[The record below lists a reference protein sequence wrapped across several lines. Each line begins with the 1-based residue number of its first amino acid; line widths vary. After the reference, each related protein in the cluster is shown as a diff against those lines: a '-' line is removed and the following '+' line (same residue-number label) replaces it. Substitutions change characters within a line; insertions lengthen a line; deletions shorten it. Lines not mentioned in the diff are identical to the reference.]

1 MNKTT
6 VKTHLQL
13 AKIHFQREE
22 WKEAI
27 ACYEN
32 AIKQKP
38 DDWEIY
44 QNWGDALTNLQL
56 WQEAVKVYKKAIQFN
71 PLSAELYSSLAES
84 FAKLEA
90 WDEAIACWQKSL
102 EINPHAVSVYRQ
114 LGELFMEKIAGDRS
128 ELIQI
133 YREKIEQ
140 NPDSVDVYYD
150 ALEIEPDNAKLYAS
164 LANVL
169 TSKGDFETAIA
180 AYQKALELQPNSIKT
195 VLEFDKVLQK
205 RDNALNFNN
214 YREKSRLD
222 STKQQLTVLNQI
234 NLESFL
240 STGKTIELPT
250 VEKPEISIILI
261 LHNRAE
267 FTLACLES
275 ILKSN
280 FDSLEIVIVDNNSTD
295 ATGQLLEQTKGVKLI
310 KNLENLHYLVGTHQ
324 AVETVRGDFLLF
336 LNNDTQVLGDSIK
349 AAIATIKS
357 DSEIGAVGG
366 KIIYPDGSLQEAG
379 SIIWQDGSCHCYG
392 RGDVANAPE
401 YMFRREVDYCC
412 GAFLLT
418 PRDLF
423 LEMGG
428 FDLDYKP
435 AYYEETDYCVRLH
448 KLGKKVIYE
457 PNVNVLH
464 YEFASSSRENGLKLM
479 ERNRQIFREKHQ
491 DWLKFQYRA
500 NIKNVLLARSARGRG
515 ERVLFIVGEILD
527 VSEDSKMRSSM
538 MKLEEM
544 GCSVTIYPLT
554 KIEAVKWT
562 EIYSFFPR
570 DMEAVVDG
578 NLSKLEGFLRER
590 KGYYDIVYVGKQG
603 DGDKVKEILSM
614 EELVDGVKLIYDCE
628 WEE

>member
-13 AKIHFQREE
+13 AKIHSDRQE

-44 QNWGDALTNLQL
+44 QDWGDALTNLQL
-56 WQEAVKVYKKAIQFN
+56 WQEAVKAYKKAIRFN

-84 FAKLEA
+84 FAKLEE
-90 WDEAIACWQKSL
+90 WEEAIACWEKSL
-102 EINPHAVSVYRQ
+102 EINPLAVSVYCK
-114 LGELFMEKIAGDRS
+114 LGDMFWQKVAGDRS
-128 ELIQI
+128 ELIKI

-140 NPDSVDVYYD
+140 NPDSVDTYYG
-150 ALEIEPDNAKLYAS
+150 ALEIEPDNPRLYAG

-169 TSKGDFETAIA
+169 TSKGDFEGAIA
-180 AYQKALELQPNSIKT
+180 AYKKTLELPPYSIKT
-195 VLEFDKVLQK
+195 VLELDKVLQI
-205 RDNALNFNN
+205 RDNALNFNKYPEN
-214 YREKSRLD
+214 SRRE

-234 NLESFL
+234 NLESCL
-240 STGKTIELPT
+240 STGKSLEFPT
-250 VEKPEISIILI
+250 VDKPEISIILI

-280 FDSLEIVIVDNNSTD
+280 FFSLEIVIVDNNSTD
-295 ATGQLLEQTKGVKLI
+295 ATGQLLEEIKGVKII
-310 KNLENLHYLVGTHQ
+310 KNVENLHYIEGTNQ
-324 AVETVRGDFLLF
+324 AVEVARGDFLLF

-357 DSEIGAVGG
+357 HRDIGAVGG

-392 RGDVANAPE
+392 RGDVANASE

-448 KLGKKVIYE
+448 KLGKTVIYE

-479 ERNRQIFREKHQ
+479 LKNRQIFREKHP
-491 DWLKFQYRA
+491 DWLKFQYQA
-500 NIKNVLLARSARGRG
+500 NIKNILLARSARGKA

-527 VSEDSKMRSSM
+527 VSENSKMGSSM

-544 GCSVTIYPLT
+544 EFSVTIYPLT
-554 KIEAVKWT
+554 KVERVKWT

-570 DMEAVVDG
+570 DVEAIVDG
-578 NLSKLEGFLRER
+578 NSSKLEGFLRER
-590 KGYYDIVYVGKQG
+590 KGYYDTVYVGKKE
-603 DGDKVKEILSM
+603 DADKIKEILSI
-614 EELVDGVKLIYDCE
+614 EELVEGVKMIYEFE
-628 WEE
+628 WEK

>member
-1 MNKTT
+1 MKKTT
-6 VKTHLQL
+6 VKTHLEL
-13 AKIHFQREE
+13 AKIYSNRQE
-22 WKEAI
+22 WEEAI
-27 ACYEN
+27 ECYEN

-44 QNWGDALTNLQL
+44 SDRGNALTNLQH
-56 WQEAVKVYKKAIQFN
+56 WQEAVKAYKKAIQFN
-71 PLSAELYSSLAES
+71 PKSAELYSSLAET
-84 FAKLEA
+84 FAKLEK
-90 WDEAIACWQKSL
+90 WDEAIACWQKCL
-102 EINPHAVSVYRQ
+102 EINPNAVSVYSK
-114 LGELFMEKIAGDRS
+114 LGDMFVKKVASDRS
-128 ELIQI
+128 ELINI
-133 YREKIEQ
+133 YQDKIEE
-140 NPDSVDVYYD
+140 NPDSVDIYYA
-150 ALEIEPDNAKLYAS
+150 ALEIEPDNPRLYAG

-169 TSKGDFETAIA
+169 TNQGDFDTAIA
-180 AYQKALELQPNSIKT
+180 AYKKALEFQPNSVKN
-195 VLEFDKVLQK
+195 VLELDKVLQK
-205 RDNALNFNN
+205 RDNTFQTNSK
-214 YREKSRLD
+214 ETSRID
-222 STKQQLTVLNQI
+222 SSKQQLTVLNKI

-240 STGKTIELPT
+240 STGAIIEFPKG
-250 VEKPEISIILI
+250 ENPEVSIILI

-267 FTLACLES
+267 YTLACLES

-280 FDSLEIVIVDNNSTD
+280 FVSLEVVIIDNNSTD
-295 ATGQLLEQTKGVKLI
+295 ETGQLLERIKGVKI
-310 KNLENLHYLVGTHQ
+310 VKNVENLHYLVGTHQ
-324 AVETVRGDFLLF
+324 GVEVAKGDFLLF
-336 LNNDTQVLGDSIK
+336 LNNDTQILGESIN

-357 DSEIGAVGG
+357 DPDIGAVGG
-366 KIIYPDGSLQEAG
+366 KMIYPDGSLQEAG

-392 RGDVANAPE
+392 RGDVANASE

-418 PRDLF
+418 PRELF

-428 FDLDYKP
+428 FDIDYKP

-479 ERNRQIFREKHQ
+479 EKNRQIFIEKHQ
-491 DWLKFQYRA
+491 DWLKFQYQP
-500 NIKNVLLARSARGRG
+500 NIKNILLARRARGKA
-515 ERVLFIVGEILD
+515 ERVLFICQEISD

-538 MKLEEM
+538 KKLDEM

-570 DMEAVVDG
+570 DMEAMVDG

-590 KGYYDIVYVGKQG
+590 KGYYDIVYVGQNK
-603 DGDKVKEILSM
+603 DADKVKEILFV
-614 EELVDGVKLIYDCE
+614 ENWLEGVKIIYE
-628 WEE
+628 VERGY

>member
-1 MNKTT
+1 MNKKT
-6 VKTHLQL
+6 VKTHIQL
-13 AKIHFQREE
+13 AKIHFERQE

-27 ACYEN
+27 ECYEN

-44 QNWGDALTNLQL
+44 CDWGEALTNLQD
-56 WQEAVKVYKKAIQFN
+56 WQEAVKAYKKAIQFN
-71 PLSAELYSSLAES
+71 PTSAELYSSLAET
-84 FAKLEA
+84 FAKLEE
-90 WDEAIACWQKSL
+90 WDEAIICWQKCL
-102 EINPHAVSVYRQ
+102 EINPNAVRVYRK
-114 LGELFMEKIAGDRS
+114 LGDMFLQKVAGDRD
-128 ELIQI
+128 ELIDI
-133 YREKIEQ
+133 YRKKIEE
-140 NPDSVDVYYD
+140 NPDSVDTYYA
-150 ALEIEPDNAKLYAS
+150 ALEIEPDNPRLYAG

-169 TSKGDFETAIA
+169 TNKGDLETAIA
-180 AYQKALELQPNSIKT
+180 AYKQALELQPNSIKT
-195 VLEFDKVLQK
+195 VLQLDRVLQK

-214 YREKSRLD
+214 SKENSRLD
-222 STKQQLTVLNQI
+222 STKQQLTVLNRI

-240 STGKTIELPT
+240 STGKILEFPT

-275 ILKSN
+275 IAKSN
-280 FDSLEIVIVDNNSTD
+280 FSSLEIVIVNNNSTD
-295 ATGQLLEQTKGVKLI
+295 ETGQLLEPIKGVKII
-310 KNLENLHYLVGTHQ
+310 KNLDNLHYIEGANQ
-324 AVETVRGDFLLF
+324 AVEVARGDYLLF
-336 LNNDTQVLGDSIK
+336 LNNDAQILGDSIN

-357 DSEIGAVGG
+357 HPDIGAVGG

-412 GAFLLT
+412 GGFLLT

-448 KLGKKVIYE
+448 KFGKKVIYE

-479 ERNRQIFREKHQ
+479 EKNRQIFREKHQ
-491 DWLKFQYRA
+491 DWLKFQYQP
-500 NIKNVLLARSARGRG
+500 NIKNILLARSAKGRY

-527 VSEDSKMRSSM
+527 VSQDSKMRSGM
-538 MKLEEM
+538 MKLEER

-554 KIEAVKWT
+554 KVEAVKWM
-562 EIYSFFPR
+562 EIYSLFPR
-570 DMEAVVDG
+570 EMEAIVDG
-578 NLSKLEGFLRER
+578 NLSKLEGFVRER
-590 KGYYDIVYVGKQG
+590 KGYYDIVYVCQKE
-603 DGDKVKEILSM
+603 DGEKVKEILSM
-614 EELVDGVKLIYDCE
+614 EELLEGVKIIYEFE
-628 WEE
+628 WER